1 MKAKLLKGFRD
12 YGPRE
17 MLGRQAMI
25 QVIER
30 VFLEFGYGPLST
42 PALEYAAI
50 LLGKYGDEGEKLLY
64 RFRDN
69 GKRDVALRYDLTV
82 PLARYVGTTPT
93 LKMPFRRY
101 ALAPVWR
108 AERPQKGR
116 FREFM
121 QCDADLLG
129 ADTAAAD
136 AEIILVGARL
146 MESLGLKDFQI
157 QLNQRGVL
165 DGILDYVGVPGDR
178 RVGVLRVLDKVY
190 KLKSDADYWDLLLG
204 ALGEAELTPEQT
216 FQFGL
221 FLERH
226 DRNEDIISGMHKAVG
241 NSAVGLAGVERL
253 EQVLKLLNA
262 AGVGNRVKVD
272 MGIARGLDYY
282 TGVIYETFLLDNP
295 EYGSVMSGG
304 RYDGLMGETGGRELP
319 AVGISVGLDR
329 LFAALVDRGQ
339 VSLPKG
345 VSTVMVGHF
354 AETAALGFRLAD
366 RVRALTP
373 PETGVEFYPRPVR
386 LKKQLQYANDQ
397 GITILAMPGP
407 DEVERGFFTAR
418 NMQSGEQREVPLDD
432 DDALRALL
440 DEWLQ
445 RRLT

>member
-42 PALEYAAI
+42 PALEYAQI

-146 MESLGLKDFQI
+146 MESLGLADFQ
-157 QLNQRGVL
+157 LRLSHRGVL
-165 DGILDYVGVPGDR
+165 DGLMDTLGIASEKRLGVIR
-178 RVGVLRVLDKVY
+178 HLDKAH
-190 KLKSDADYWDLLLG
+190 KITRDALLDGFRELG
-204 ALGEAELTPEQT
+204 LDAEQVD
-216 FQFGL
+216 GL
-221 FLERH
+221 DAFLAIDGDNAARLA
-226 DRNEDIISGMHKAVG
+226 AVESHTG
-241 NSAVGLAGVERL
+241 RVDAGSAACERL
-253 EQVLKLLNA
+253 REIYVHLDA
-262 AGVGNRVKVD
+262 AGVGDRILLD
-272 MGIARGLDYY
+272 PSIARGLDYY
-282 TGVIYETFLLDNP
+282 TGAVYETFLLDNL

-304 RYDGLMGETGGRELP
+304 RYDGLMGETGGRDLP

-339 VSLPKG
+339 VSLPQG
-345 VSTVMVGHF
+345 VSTIMVGHF

-397 GITILAMPGP
+397 GITILALPGP
-407 DEVERGFFTAR
+407 DEVERGVFTAR
-418 NMQSGEQREVPLDD
+418 NMQSGEQREVPLND
-432 DDALRALL
+432 DDALRCLL

-445 RRLT
+445 D

>member
-17 MLGRQAMI
+17 MLGRKAMI

-42 PALEYAAI
+42 PALEYAEI

-64 RFRDN
+64 RFEDN

-82 PLARYVGTTPT
+82 PLARYVGTNPE

-136 AEIILVGARL
+136 AEILLVGARL
-146 MESLGLKDFQI
+146 MGGLELADFQ
-157 QLNQRGVL
+157 LRLSHRGVL
-165 DGILDYVGVPGDR
+165 DGLMDSLEIPAGDR
-178 RVGVLRVLDKVY
+178 LGVIRHLDKAHKIPRDMLLEGFG
-190 KLKSDADYWDLLLG
+190 KLGLSAGQVETLSAFLDIDGDNG
-204 ALGEAELTPEQT
+204 ARLAAVKTTVGATEVGRAACLRLGE
-216 FQFGL
+216 
-221 FLERH
+221 
-226 DRNEDIISGMHKAVG
+226 I
-241 NSAVGLAGVERL
+241 
-253 EQVLKLLNA
+253 LLHLDA
-262 AGVGNRVKVD
+262 AGAGDRILLD
-272 MGIARGLDYY
+272 PTIARGLDYY
-282 TGVIYETFLLDNP
+282 TGAVYETFLLDTP

-304 RYDGLMGETGGRELP
+304 RYDGLLGDTAGRDLP

-339 VSLPKG
+339 VALPKG
-345 VSTVMVGHF
+345 VSTIMVGHF
-354 AETAALGFRLAD
+354 EGAEAQGFRLAD
-366 RVRALTP
+366 RLRTLAP
-373 PETGVEFYPRPVR
+373 PETGVEFYPSPVR

-397 GITILAMPGP
+397 GVAILALPGP
-407 DEVERGFFTAR
+407 GEVERGVFTAR
-418 NMQSGEQREVPLDD
+418 NMVSGDQREVPLED
-432 DDALRALL
+432 DDALRTLL
-440 DEWLQ
+440 ADWL
-445 RRLT
+445 TS